1 MLLFVCNNVF
11 VYSHTGVPLHK
22 VGKGGGKISG
32 GKSKTIN
39 RNKGVGGSSTRK
51 GKETKLQ
58 SDSERDSELEAKMEA
73 RTNRKIPKTSK
84 LVFIFH

>member
-1 MLLFVCNNVF
+1 M
-11 VYSHTGVPLHK
+11 
-22 VGKGGGKISG
+22 GKGGGRING

-58 SDSERDSELEAKMEA
+58 SDSERDSELESWMEA
-73 RTNRKIPKTSK
+73 QTSRKIPKTSK